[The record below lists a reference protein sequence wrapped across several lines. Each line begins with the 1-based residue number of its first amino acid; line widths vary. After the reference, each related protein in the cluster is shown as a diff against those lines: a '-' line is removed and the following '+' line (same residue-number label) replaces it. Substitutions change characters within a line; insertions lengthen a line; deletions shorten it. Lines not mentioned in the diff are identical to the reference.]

1 MDIDGMQ
8 DVCKWTIQITLIL
21 TFHIVKDGDL
31 NDFERRVAGDRN
43 AYKVNPKDD
52 SSDEE
57 VKVDRTN
64 PV

>member
-1 MDIDGMQ
+1 LDMDIDGIQ
-8 DVCKWTIQITLIL
+8 DVY
-21 TFHIVKDGDL
+21 GDL
-31 NDFERRVAGDRN
+31 NDFERRVAGNRN

-64 PV
+64 PI